1 MSSRV
6 DTIRRPRVP
15 QTARSSSSVNPPLII
30 RWWCHLPLWHS
41 VIAIYFSASRPL
53 RSRARAMRSS
63 TFRSSFAAC
72 ASSTGCAWVKVTN
85 RSPAA
90 PLKLAL
96 ISRISLRRALRSLS
110 RSISSLLSARFSPRA
125 ILRPSR
131 VAKYLST
138 SSSRPERVI
147 FSKYGIFDSPCG
159 SSHVPPFGRP
169 ALCRQPAQPPPAFG
183 RVSSLPGRSI
193 VAEGADRAHRSF
205 RSPLAGRFVRFA
217 AKCPPGTRSPS
228 APPLAVPPAPP
239 SS

>member
-1 MSSRV
+1 
-6 DTIRRPRVP
+6 
-15 QTARSSSSVNPPLII
+15 
-30 RWWCHLPLWHS
+30 
-41 VIAIYFSASRPL
+41 
-53 RSRARAMRSS
+53 MRSS

-147 FSKYGIFDSPCG
+147 FSKYGIFDSPFA
-159 SSHVPPFGRP
+159 VRM
-169 ALCRQPAQPPPAFG
+169 PAFG
-183 RVSSLPGRSI
+183 VHAVQAAGSVAARFRKGPFPSRSLCLRLRHPRSVCIFMQVCEKLIAVTRGKSGPCPHPGCRG
-193 VAEGADRAHRSF
+193 GAPF
-205 RSPLAGRFVRFA
+205 F
-217 AKCPPGTRSPS
+217 
-228 APPLAVPPAPP
+228 
-239 SS
+239 